1 MARSKQN
8 HKIKINPLGGM
19 GEVGK
24 NLTVIE
30 YMDKMIVIDC
40 GMTFPDDD
48 MLGID
53 YVIPDITYLRQ
64 NREKLYG
71 IFLTHGHE
79 DHIGALPYVLREL
92 DLPVYGTRL
101 TLGIVHNKLKE
112 HRLDKTAKLLEIS
125 AGQTVK
131 IDPFELEFIAVNHS
145 IADAVAIAVTTK
157 AGTIIHTGDFKV
169 DMTPIMGDPIN
180 LTRLGEL
187 GRKGVLALLSDST
200 NAERPGLS
208 TSERRRRN
216 L

>member
-8 HKIKINPLGGM
+8 HKIKIIPLGGM

-79 DHIGALPYVLREL
+79 DHIGRAALCAARAGPS
-92 DLPVYGTRL
+92 RL
-101 TLGIVHNKLKE
+101 WHAAYAG
-112 HRLDKTAKLLEIS
+112 HRA
-125 AGQTVK
+125 
-131 IDPFELEFIAVNHS
+131 
-145 IADAVAIAVTTK
+145 
-157 AGTIIHTGDFKV
+157 
-169 DMTPIMGDPIN
+169 
-180 LTRLGEL
+180 
-187 GRKGVLALLSDST
+187 
-200 NAERPGLS
+200 
-208 TSERRRRN
+208 
-216 L
+216 

>member
-1 MARSKQN
+1 M
-8 HKIKINPLGGM
+8 
-19 GEVGK
+19 E
-24 NLTVIE
+24 
-30 YMDKMIVIDC
+30 KMIIIDC

-101 TLGIVHNKLKE
+101 TLGIVLNKLKE
-112 HRLDKTAKLLEIS
+112 HRLDKTAKLIEIS

-131 IDPFELEFIAVNHS
+131 MDPFELGS
-145 IADAVAIAVTTK
+145 SPS
-157 AGTIIHTGDFKV
+157 TI
-169 DMTPIMGDPIN
+169 P
-180 LTRLGEL
+180 
-187 GRKGVLALLSDST
+187 
-200 NAERPGLS
+200 
-208 TSERRRRN
+208 
-216 L
+216 